1 MVGHFKIVAKLE
13 FNCSSRAK
21 IQGVEQRKKGKRD
34 SNPRMT
40 TREDI
45 KDEDLKREL
54 KKGSV
59 LNSYFSTDQT

>member
-13 FNCSSRAK
+13 FNCSSRVK
-21 IQGVEQRKKGKRD
+21 IQGVGQRKKGKRD